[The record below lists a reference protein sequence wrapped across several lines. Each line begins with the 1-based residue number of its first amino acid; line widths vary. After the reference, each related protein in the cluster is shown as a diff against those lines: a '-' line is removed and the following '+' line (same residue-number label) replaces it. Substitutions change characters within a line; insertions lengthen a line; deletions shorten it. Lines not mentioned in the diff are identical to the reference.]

1 MRDGRKP
8 ANLGGGHHILA
19 IGPGASSRRT
29 KPARPPGRTP
39 RRTPAHPGAPRPE
52 IGAVTHPP
60 HRATALRV
68 RAADRMSSP
77 GGLPSAMMSGDTPGG
92 SLLGAL
98 DAGLGG

>member
-1 MRDGRKP
+1 MAENQPTWGEGTTFWP
-8 ANLGGGHHILA
+8 SG
-19 IGPGASSRRT
+19 
-29 KPARPPGRTP
+29 PARQVAGQN
-39 RRTPAHPGAPRPE
+39 RRDLPAAHPGAPRHSRPE